1 MKMWHTHTHKRAER
15 CIAHVHTPIHDL
27 GSVDPGQE
35 RLRLQPQCL
44 RMITI
49 ISLSHGRCQDVST
62 QLHHEFTDC
71 CECKSPVRLHPNLLP
86 TLVSEPRGWG
96 RCSCP
101 TSGSA
106 PRRYILCPA
115 VRVCIGHV
123 FLHFKV
129 KISIWAMCLSQGIEV
144 WVPIN
149 EISLPHS
156 HACSSPFCPWWVL
169 HS

>member
-15 CIAHVHTPIHDL
+15 CIAHVHTPIHGL

-62 QLHHEFTDC
+62 QLHPRIHWLLWVQ
-71 CECKSPVRLHPNLLP
+71 KSCLLP

-96 RCSCP
+96 RCRSP

-156 HACSSPFCPWWVL
+156 HACSFPFCPCWVL